1 MARGIILGAMKN
13 GKRSSIGDGISLYVN
28 TEMKG
33 LSGGGGITIVVV
45 NRSPMQ
51 RTCNVQIDCSGCN
64 NLTSSRDFFVTD
76 DVVRPNSGMIIQ
88 MLNILQPNGG
98 FSYSMRT
105 STRSTQTLPF
115 GLGNSMNLQNVLT
128 GGIEVPQHQPPLLH
142 GGEIHTPIGLS

>member
-1 MARGIILGAMKN
+1 MHGKGYNSRCNEKWKTIFNRGWHILV
-13 GKRSSIGDGISLYVN
+13 YVN

-45 NRSPMQ
+45 NRSPTQ

-98 FSYSMRT
+98 FSYSMQT

-115 GLGNSMNLQNVLT
+115 GLGNSMNLHNVLT
-128 GGIEVPQHQPPLLH
+128 GELKSRSTSRRCFMG
-142 GGEIHTPIGLS
+142 